1 MQYYFCTMP
10 NDNQAS
16 EKAKAEK
23 KRNDWIIS
31 INNRLAT
38 VEKPSNLSIYKVPN
52 KLLELKK
59 DAYTPSIVSIG
70 PFHHN
75 DKAVPAFEEHKRRYM
90 LHLFMRISQAEKSQS
105 ALNKCAAA
113 EKSQSALKKCA
124 ATILEK
130 EEEARRCYSE
140 KIGFDECELAEILLV
155 DGCFLLEL
163 FLKYSDIEN
172 HEEEKVED
180 PLINNARTIATL
192 QHDLALLEN
201 QIPFFVLET
210 LFDIIKVHVT
220 QPVRSSFTEHN
231 VATLAL
237 LFFQSALGLREEA
250 IRSKSSKLSG
260 KHLLDILHK
269 FYVQTSLKRPKSL
282 HKSHIRI
289 SDITRHDD
297 DDDRQRLLINGFEN
311 CATQLLKTGIQ
322 FQDKTDTAPEE
333 NFLDIEFTTEVVK
346 MPLLEIREAT
356 ESIFRNLIAFEQCS
370 IDTSHCIA
378 SYIFLMRSLLN
389 SSHDAEI
396 LHHKKIIGYDL
407 SGGGGRSHEDVSTL
421 FKSMCDGVVLK
432 DFCFSDMCT
441 KVNKYP
447 RSWLD
452 RRRLRTIVK
461 VKWREYMI
469 ALPRDYFTN
478 PWTTISVIAAI
489 VLLGFTALQTY
500 YTVRSYYPH

>member
-1 MQYYFCTMP
+1 MP
-10 NDNQAS
+10 NDNQAN
-16 EKAKAEK
+16 EVKAEN
-23 KRNDWIIS
+23 NDWIIP
-31 INNRLAT
+31 INNMLAT
-38 VEKPSNLSIYKVPN
+38 VKRPSKLSIYKVPN
-52 KLLELKK
+52 KLLKLKE

-75 DKAVPAFEEHKRRYM
+75 NKVMQAFEEHKQRYM
-90 LHLFMRISQAEKSQS
+90 LHLFMRISQAAESTLQE
-105 ALNKCAAA
+105 CATAI
-113 EKSQSALKKCA
+113 LK
-124 ATILEK
+124 LEG
-130 EEEARRCYSE
+130 EARRCYSE
-140 KIGFDECELAEILLV
+140 KIDLDKYKLAEILLV

-163 FLKYSDIEN
+163 FLKYSGN
-172 HEEEKVED
+172 HEEDKVED
-180 PLINNARTIATL
+180 HHINNARTIATL

-201 QIPFFVLET
+201 IIPFSVLET
-210 LFDIIKVHVT
+210 LFDIIKFHVT

-237 LFFQSALGLREEA
+237 LFFKSALGLRDEA
-250 IRSKSSKLSG
+250 IRSKSSKPFG
-260 KHLLDILHK
+260 KHLLDILHR
-269 FYVQTSLKRPKSL
+269 FYLHTSLKRHKIL
-282 HKSHIRI
+282 HKSHHPI
-289 SDITRHDD
+289 SNITRHDD
-297 DDDRQRLLINGFEN
+297 DDGQRLLIHGFEN

-322 FQDKTDTAPEE
+322 FQGKTDTTPEE

-370 IDTSHCIA
+370 IDTLHCIA

-389 SSHDAEI
+389 SLHDAEI
-396 LHHKKIIGYDL
+396 LHHKKIIGYDW

-432 DFCFSDMCT
+432 DFCFSDLCT

-452 RRRLRTIVK
+452 WRRLRTIVK

>member
-1 MQYYFCTMP
+1 MS
-10 NDNQAS
+10 NDNQVYKKSKS
-16 EKAKAEK
+16 ER
-23 KRNDWIIS
+23 KRDDWIIS
-31 INNRLAT
+31 INDTLAM
-38 VEKPSNLSIYKVPN
+38 VEKHSNLSIYKVPN
-52 KLLELKK
+52 KLLKLKE

-75 DKAVPAFEEHKRRYM
+75 NKAMQAFAEHKWRYM
-90 LHLFMRISQAEKSQS
+90 LHLFMRISQAAESDSTHQ
-105 ALNKCAAA
+105 KCAA
-113 EKSQSALKKCA
+113 EILK
-124 ATILEK
+124 LQG
-130 EEEARRCYSE
+130 EARRCYSN
-140 KIGFDECELAEILLV
+140 KIGLDEYKLAEILLV

-163 FLKYSDIEN
+163 FLKYSEN
-172 HEEEKVED
+172 HEEDKVED
-180 PLINNARTIATL
+180 PLINNDRTIATL

-201 QIPFFVLET
+201 QIPFSVLET
-210 LFDIIKVHVT
+210 LFDIMKDHVP
-220 QPVRSSFTEHN
+220 QPLFTEHN

-237 LFFQSALGLREEA
+237 HFFKSALGLRDEA

-269 FYVQTSLKRPKSL
+269 FYLHASLKRRKIL
-282 HKSHIRI
+282 HKSHLPI
-289 SDITRHDD
+289 SDITPYD

-322 FQDKTDTAPEE
+322 FQGKTDTTPEE

-356 ESIFRNLIAFEQCS
+356 ESIFRNLIVFEQCS
-370 IDTSHCIA
+370 IDTSHCIT

-396 LHHKKIIGYDL
+396 LHHRKIIGYDL
-407 SGGGGRSHEDVSTL
+407 SGGGSRSHEDVATL

-432 DFCFSDMCT
+432 DFCFSDLCT
-441 KVNKYP
+441 NVNKYS

-452 RRRLRTIVK
+452 WRRLRAIVK

>member
-1 MQYYFCTMP
+1 M
-10 NDNQAS
+10 
-16 EKAKAEK
+16 
-23 KRNDWIIS
+23 
-31 INNRLAT
+31 
-38 VEKPSNLSIYKVPN
+38 
-52 KLLELKK
+52 LL
-59 DAYTPSIVSIG
+59 
-70 PFHHN
+70 
-75 DKAVPAFEEHKRRYM
+75 
-90 LHLFMRISQAEKSQS
+90 LFMRISQAEKSKS
-105 ALNKCAAA
+105 ALKECAAA
-113 EKSQSALKKCA
+113 
-124 ATILEK
+124 ILEM

-140 KIGFDECELAEILLV
+140 KIGLDECELAEILLV

-163 FLKYSDIEN
+163 FLKYSKIGN
-172 HEEEKVED
+172 HEEDKVED

-201 QIPFFVLET
+201 QIPFSVLKT
-210 LFDIIKVHVT
+210 LFDIIKDHVP
-220 QPVRSSFTEHN
+220 QPLRSSFTKHN

-237 LFFQSALGLREEA
+237 LFFKSALGLSSQA
-250 IRSKSSKLSG
+250 IESKSSNLSG
-260 KHLLDILHK
+260 KHLLDILHN
-269 FYVQTSLKRPKSL
+269 FYLPISD
-282 HKSHIRI
+282 KSH
-289 SDITRHDD
+289 HDD
-297 DDDRQRLLINGFEN
+297 DDPINGFEN
-311 CATQLLKTGIQ
+311 CTAQLLKTGIQ
-322 FQDKTDTAPEE
+322 FEGKTDTAQKE
-333 NFLDIEFTTEVVK
+333 NFLDIKFTNGVVK

-370 IDTSHCIA
+370 IDTSHYIA

-396 LHHKKIIGYDL
+396 LHHRKIIGYDL
-407 SGGGGRSHEDVSTL
+407 SGGRSRSHEDVSTL

-432 DFCFSDMCT
+432 DFCFSDLCT

-452 RRRLRTIVK
+452 WRRLRTIVN

-500 YTVRSYYPH
+500 YAVRSYYPH